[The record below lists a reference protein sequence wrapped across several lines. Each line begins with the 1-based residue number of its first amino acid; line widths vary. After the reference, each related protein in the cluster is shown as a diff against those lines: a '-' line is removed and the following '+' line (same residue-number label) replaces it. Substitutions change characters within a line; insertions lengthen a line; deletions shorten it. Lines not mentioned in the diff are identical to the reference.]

1 MMLNQITDD
10 MKKAMKSGDKL
21 ALGVIRMLRAAIK
34 DQEIA
39 VGHTLETDEV
49 IAMVGRLI
57 KQRKEAAIQYQEA
70 DRQDLAEKELA
81 EAAVLEVYLPE
92 QMSEEEVREAIQQAV
107 ASTEATSM
115 RDMGKVMAVVK
126 PALQGRTDMS
136 VVSNLVKQ
144 ALQG

>member
-1 MMLNQITDD
+1 MLNQITDD